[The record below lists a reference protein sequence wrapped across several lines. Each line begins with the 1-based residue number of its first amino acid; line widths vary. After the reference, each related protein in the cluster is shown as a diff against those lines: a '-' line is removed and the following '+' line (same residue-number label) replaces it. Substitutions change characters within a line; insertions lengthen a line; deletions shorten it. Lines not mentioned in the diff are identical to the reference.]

1 MVWDKLR
8 DGVPTKYAYSK
19 ARHYLPPP
27 IRVGIKDICKY
38 MLLQYDNSIIRG
50 ETVIRTSEKH
60 KCVLEQ
66 LKKDVSLSTRVE
78 AREGIWDDIA
88 FVGYVAYQIRLAH
101 RELQDGISPEEA
113 ENWRNLEV
121 LQPSWVLKSAQDPD
135 VEYLPESVIVNALD
149 PLLLPALTDTPPYVP
164 ERMDFLQQKQA
175 EFEPVSNSENRLG
188 PRSKTGPEGTTEPF
202 DVGDGRGIS
211 LSTRAFSM
219 IETEE
224 ETLGVEQTVSA
235 SGICD
240 RCGVYHNDLPTHA
253 SQCYGRCLECNK
265 DAQACI
271 RGAEDPIQCIPCL
284 AKGSKCSGVS
294 QESNADPDET
304 KAICPRC
311 WVSFV
316 LSNMANHVSSCK
328 GRCGSCIKAD
338 LPCVRLPHDKQQCY
352 NC

>member
-164 ERMDFLQQKQA
+164 EQA
-175 EFEPVSNSENRLG
+175 S
-188 PRSKTGPEGTTEPF
+188 
-202 DVGDGRGIS
+202 
-211 LSTRAFSM
+211 
-219 IETEE
+219 
-224 ETLGVEQTVSA
+224 
-235 SGICD
+235 
-240 RCGVYHNDLPTHA
+240 
-253 SQCYGRCLECNK
+253 
-265 DAQACI
+265 
-271 RGAEDPIQCIPCL
+271 
-284 AKGSKCSGVS
+284 
-294 QESNADPDET
+294 
-304 KAICPRC
+304 
-311 WVSFV
+311 
-316 LSNMANHVSSCK
+316 
-328 GRCGSCIKAD
+328 
-338 LPCVRLPHDKQQCY
+338 
-352 NC
+352 